1 MKIDGRINLLKY
13 FPLIFRKNYFIL
25 TLILF
30 LVEVI
35 IAAFIYD
42 DFIRPYLGDVLVVI
56 LIYTFT
62 RTFFKIGTWKAI
74 ILVVSFAFLVE
85 FFQYWKLIEKLDL
98 QDNPVARAVI
108 GTSFSR
114 LDLLCYLVGGVIIG
128 IAEFF
133 NSKQVLTSR
142 YKEV

>member
-1 MKIDGRINLLKY
+1 LKY

-35 IAAFIYD
+35 IAAFIQD

-56 LIYTFT
+56 LIYTFA

-74 ILVVSFAFLVE
+74 FLVVSFAFLVE

-114 LDLLCYLVGGVIIG
+114 LDLLCYLVGGVIIA

-133 NSKQVLTSR
+133 NSKQFLTSH